1 MRKVCIRTFGVY
13 VTYAQTVRALFYA
26 SRGAIASSRFASS
39 RRASSRLR
47 RASAK
52 ARAMHRA
59 RIAPVATGARSRRA
73 ATRATTRIATT
84 RIATTTT
91 TTTTATAT
99 AMDDATRTAKH
110 ARRATRRRRATARAT
125 TTTRAKAKNAK
136 EREIDATTRKWGL
149 EAGLWKVFKSGGG
162 AAGGTETGEGAS
174 EGAEELGTSRMDM
187 AKKLL
192 KRYGSAYLATS
203 ISLSLISITVFYF
216 LVAGG
221 VDVAS
226 LLDKIGISVNATS
239 EQFGTFALAY
249 AAHKAS
255 SPIRFG
261 PTVALTPM
269 VAKWFGKEVD
279 DEDEDEGE
287 GEDRASE

>member
-1 MRKVCIRTFGVY
+1 MW
-13 VTYAQTVRALFYA
+13 QTVRVLFYA
-26 SRGAIASSRFASS
+26 SS
-39 RRASSRLR
+39 
-47 RASAK
+47 
-52 ARAMHRA
+52 
-59 RIAPVATGARSRRA
+59 A
-73 ATRATTRIATT
+73 ATRVVAMRVVAIRVVAIAPRARRRARDAPRENRARRDRRAIAT
-84 RIATTTT
+84 RGDRDADDAESRRRESRRRRR
-91 TTTTATAT
+91 TATAT
-99 AMDDATRTAKH
+99 AMDDATRTAKR
-110 ARRATRRRRATARAT
+110 ARRATRRRRATARTT